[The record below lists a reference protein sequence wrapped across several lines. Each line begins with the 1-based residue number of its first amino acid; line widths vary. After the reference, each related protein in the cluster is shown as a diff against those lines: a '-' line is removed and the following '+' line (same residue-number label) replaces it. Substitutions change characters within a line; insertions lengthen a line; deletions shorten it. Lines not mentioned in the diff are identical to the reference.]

1 MIAKIYRPN
10 GSFKPT
16 FIALRSRR
24 SAAEVRRI
32 AEEASALYTELM
44 TRHKELN
51 TLTRMHYQQCCE
63 RAAIYLTVKRYYPD
77 STIELIDLSV
87 KEYCEKIGRSVNR
100 SLKLPA
106 FRRNFFSVMM
116 FVAMNVF
123 GTKGGFRSREVSKTK
138 DEARF
143 DVLECPYCR
152 FLGEL
157 GCFELTANFCKS
169 DEYTYGSLDGIAFE
183 RTQSLGTGGS
193 RFDFCM
199 RRK

>member
-1 MIAKIYRPN
+1 MIAEKYRPN
-10 GSFKPT
+10 GNFKPT
-16 FIALRSRR
+16 FMALRSKN
-24 SAAEVRRI
+24 SAAAVRRI
-32 AEEASALYTELM
+32 AEEASALYTDLM
-44 TRHKELN
+44 KRHKDLN

-63 RAAIYLTVKRYYPD
+63 RAAIYLTVKKYYPD
-77 STIELIDLSV
+77 SAMELIDLSV
-87 KEYCEKIGRSVNR
+87 KRNCEKIGRSVNR

-106 FRRNFFSVMM
+106 FRKNFFSVMM

-123 GTKGGFRSREVSKTK
+123 GTRGGFKSREVSKTK

-152 FLGEL
+152 FLTEL
-157 GCFELTANFCKS
+157 GCFELTSNFCKS

-183 RTQSLGTGGS
+183 RTQSLGMGGS
-193 RFDFCM
+193 KCDFCM